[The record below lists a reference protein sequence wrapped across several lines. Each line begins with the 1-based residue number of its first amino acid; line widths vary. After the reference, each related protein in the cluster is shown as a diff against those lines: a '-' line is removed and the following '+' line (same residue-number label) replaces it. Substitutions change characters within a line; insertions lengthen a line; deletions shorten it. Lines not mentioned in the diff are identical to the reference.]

1 MRELKRVVVTGLGA
15 VTPIGN
21 NVNDFW
27 NSLVAGKS
35 GVAQITKFDVT
46 SLKTKFAAEV
56 KNFDPLLYISKSE
69 VRKLDLFAQYAL
81 AVADECMRDS
91 SIDLENTDLSKFG
104 VIWGTGIGGIQ
115 SFEDE
120 VLNFAK
126 DEDNPRFS
134 PFFITKMISNMA
146 AGHISIKYGLRGVS
160 YVTTSACASSNNAIV
175 DAFNYIQ
182 LGKAK
187 VILAG
192 GSESSITRPG
202 ISGFNSMRALSER
215 NDDPQGASR
224 PFDVTRDGFVMGE
237 GGGVI
242 MLEELDHA
250 LARGAKIYCEI
261 SGTGCASDAFHI
273 AATHPDGI
281 GAIAAMREAI
291 EEAGLKPSD
300 VDYVCTHGTSTPIGD
315 LSECKAICSV
325 FEDSLDKLNIS
336 APKSMTGHLLGAAG
350 VVEAIACVK
359 AIENGIIP
367 PTINVNEIDPAI
379 DKRLNVTPNK
389 AVAKEVNV
397 AINNT
402 FGFGGHIFVSLFKK
416 YKA

>member
-1 MRELKRVVVTGLGA
+1 MRKLKRVVVTGLGA

-21 NVNDFW
+21 SVNDFW
-27 NSLVAGKS
+27 NNLVAGKS
-35 GVAQITKFDVT
+35 GVAPITKFDVAP
-46 SLKTKFAAEV
+46 LKTKFAAEI
-56 KNFDPLLYISKSE
+56 KDFDPLLYISKSE

-91 SIDLENTDLSKFG
+91 SIVLENTDLSKFG

-126 DEDNPRFS
+126 DVDNPRFS

-182 LGKAK
+182 LGKAM

-202 ISGFNSMRALSER
+202 IAGFNSMRALSER

-300 VDYVCTHGTSTPIGD
+300 VDYVSTHGTSTPIGD

-325 FEDSLDKLNIS
+325 FEDSLDKLNVS
-336 APKSMTGHLLGAAG
+336 ATKSMTGHLLGAAG
-350 VVEAIACVK
+350 VVEAIACIK
-359 AIENGIIP
+359 AIETGIIP

-379 DKRLNVTPNK
+379 DKRLNITPNV
-389 AVAKEVNV
+389 AVKKEVNV

-402 FGFGGHIFVSLFKK
+402 FGFGGHIFVSLFEK